1 MKKHIAFFFMLI
13 LSAGICGAQD
23 SLQQNIPVHDPAM
36 TRQDGIYYL
45 FATGK
50 TVCI

>member
-1 MKKHIAFFFMLI
+1 MKRHIAFFFMLI

-23 SLQQNIPVHDPAM
+23 SLQQNIPLYDPVM

>member
-1 MKKHIAFFFMLI
+1 MKRHIAFFFMLI
-13 LSAGICGAQD
+13 LSAGICGAKD
-23 SLQQNIPVHDPAM
+23 FLHQNIPVHDPVI

-50 TVCI
+50 TVWI